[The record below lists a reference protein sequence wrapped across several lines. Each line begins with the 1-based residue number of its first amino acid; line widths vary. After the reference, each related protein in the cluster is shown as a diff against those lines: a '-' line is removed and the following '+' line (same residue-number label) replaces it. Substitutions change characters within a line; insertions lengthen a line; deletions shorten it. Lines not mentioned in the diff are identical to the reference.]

1 VNPTAPWP
9 PFRPPAI
16 PLVTHDPYFCIW
28 SFSDHLARDWSR
40 HWTGAVHGLSSLIRV
55 DGKAYRLMGNAEGEP
70 AEQLDVTVWPTR
82 TIYNFAAGDVK
93 VQLTFCTPM
102 LCDDLDLLARP
113 VTYITWQ
120 VTGPTKGR
128 SVQLYLDTTGQLAVE
143 NDGEQVDT
151 ARLKAGDLTLL
162 RSGASHQRLLQRSGD
177 NLRIEWGHVYLAAGE
192 AESASALS
200 YVDES
205 RRMFCK
211 TGKIPAEDVVTVQR
225 RVSDLWPDMAF
236 AFDLGKVGSK
246 PVARTAMI
254 AYDEIF
260 AVEFLNQKLR
270 PWWRRNGASI
280 ADVLKQAAAERESIF
295 QRCEAFDKK
304 LVADLTK
311 SGGAKYAAL
320 CSLGYRQAIAAHV
333 LVVGPDGSP
342 LFFSKENFSNGCIA
356 TVDVTYPS
364 APLFLLLQPELLKGM
379 LTPILHYAT
388 LPNWKFDFAP
398 HDLGQYPLAN
408 GQVYGGGERT
418 EEDQMP
424 VEECGNMLIL
434 VAALADVTGD
444 LDYAAD
450 YWPELSKWAAYLK
463 AKGLDPEKQLCTD
476 DFAGHLGH
484 NANLS
489 LKAIV
494 ALAAYA
500 KLAGELGQ
508 EKESKLYQKL
518 AAGMAKQWQKM
529 AEDGDH
535 TRLAFD
541 QPGTWAQK
549 YNLVWD
555 EMLRL
560 NLFPPALA
568 KREIEFYKTKQE
580 KFGLPLDN
588 RKTYTKLDW
597 IIWSATLADNKKDFE
612 TLVDPLFDWM
622 DKTPTRVPLTD
633 WYETTDGKQV
643 GFQARSVV
651 GGLFIKLLKDKMR

>member
-1 VNPTAPWP
+1 MKPPAPWP
-9 PFRPPAI
+9 TFRPPAV
-16 PLVTHDPYFCIW
+16 PLITHDPYFCIW

-40 HWTGAVHGLSSLIRV
+40 HWTGVVHGLSSLIRV

-82 TIYNFAAGDVK
+82 TIYNFAAGDVQ
-93 VQLTFCTPM
+93 VQLTFCTPL
-102 LCDDLDLLARP
+102 LCDDLDLLSRP

-120 VTGPTKGR
+120 IIGPGKGR
-128 SVQLYLDTTGQLAVE
+128 SVQLYLDTTGQLAVDSDSE
-143 NDGEQVDT
+143 PVDT
-151 ARLKAGDLTLL
+151 ARLRVGDLALL
-162 RSGASHQRLLQRSGD
+162 RSGASRQRVLERSGD
-177 NLRIEWGHVYLAAGE
+177 NLRIDWGHVYLAASE
-192 AESASALS
+192 KESTSVLS
-200 YVDES
+200 SVDEC

-211 TGKIPAEDVVTVQR
+211 TGKIPVDDEASIHR
-225 RVSDLWPDMAF
+225 RVNDAWPNMAF
-236 AFDLGKVGSK
+236 AFDLGKVTGK
-246 PVARTAMI
+246 PVSRTAMI
-254 AYDEIF
+254 GYDEIF
-260 AVEFLNQKLR
+260 AVEFLHQKLR
-270 PWWRRNGASI
+270 PWWRRNGLSI
-280 ADVLKQAAAERESIF
+280 GEAFALAAAERESIF
-295 QRCEAFDKK
+295 ERCERFDKK

-311 SGGAKYAAL
+311 AGGAKYAAL
-320 CSLGYRQAIAAHV
+320 CSLGYRQAISAHA
-333 LVVGPDGSP
+333 LVAGPHGDP

-364 APLFLLLQPELLKGM
+364 APLFLLLAPELLKGM
-379 LTPILHYAT
+379 LTPILHYAM
-388 LPNWKFDFAP
+388 LPAWKFDFAP

-418 EEDQMP
+418 EDDQMP

-434 VAALADVTGD
+434 VAALARVTGD
-444 LDYAAD
+444 LEYAAD
-450 YWPELSKWAAYLK
+450 YWPELSQWAAYLK

-500 KLAGELGQ
+500 KLAGALGQ
-508 EKESKLYQKL
+508 EKESKSYQKL

-541 QPGTWAQK
+541 QPGTWSQK

-555 EMLRL
+555 QLLEL
-560 NLFPPALA
+560 NLFPTALA
-568 KREIEFYKTKQE
+568 KKEIEFYKSNQQ
-580 KFGLPLDN
+580 KFGLPLDS

-597 IIWSATLADNKKDFE
+597 IIWSATLADNQKDFE
-612 TLVDPLFDWM
+612 TLVDPLFDWLSA
-622 DKTPTRVPLTD
+622 TPSRVPLTD
-633 WYETTDGKQV
+633 WYETSDGRQV

-651 GGLFIKLLKDKMR
+651 GGLFIKLLKEKMS